1 MHARTGEDFARL
13 LRNALSGTYSTSKM
27 RDSFCLHS
35 QAKNGQSNLTF
46 SSEGILA
53 LSSEY
58 CCMSSCSLC
67 ALCSCSHFKH
77 RRVYRSVTLASRV
90 LGLGFLG
97 KACLSPLIEKYSG
110 GGGKPPGTLSIE
122 ITACSQAK
130 VPDHQQHNCIT
141 SFWPA
146 YSGAHNIFTHASPVS
161 SKPNLPNSPR
171 HVSFYLLHVCFL
183 TKLHGVMPEIW
194 K

>member
-13 LRNALSGTYSTSKM
+13 LRNALSGTDSTSKM
-27 RDSFCLHS
+27 RDSLCLHS

-67 ALCSCSHFKH
+67 ALCSCCDFDH

-141 SFWPA
+141 SFGPA
-146 YSGAHNIFTHASPVS
+146 DTYTCFACIKQAKSAKLTEACQLLFAACVFPHQAARCHA
-161 SKPNLPNSPR
+161 
-171 HVSFYLLHVCFL
+171 
-183 TKLHGVMPEIW
+183 
-194 K
+194 